1 MYVCKAKIRPD
12 NTKIDSP
19 NIKRHQSY
27 KATLKLNKTKG
38 IIEYSQSFKVKDL
51 DKQTYIWI
59 IE

>member
-51 DKQTYIWI
+51 DKQTYI
-59 IE
+59 